1 MFQFVKR
8 PAFHTLT
15 KALDISSVTVRVA
28 PDLQKTKAVYQV
40 QLSEDLQ
47 LIEKTLNHT
56 GNQKRGNISDRN
68 IMQFRLFLER
78 KTVKKHLSHEER
90 LYLML
95 KTKPQSY

>member
-28 PDLQKTKAVYQV
+28 PDLQKTQAVYQI

-47 LIEKTLNHT
+47 LIEKT
-56 GNQKRGNISDRN
+56 
-68 IMQFRLFLER
+68 
-78 KTVKKHLSHEER
+78 
-90 LYLML
+90 
-95 KTKPQSY
+95 